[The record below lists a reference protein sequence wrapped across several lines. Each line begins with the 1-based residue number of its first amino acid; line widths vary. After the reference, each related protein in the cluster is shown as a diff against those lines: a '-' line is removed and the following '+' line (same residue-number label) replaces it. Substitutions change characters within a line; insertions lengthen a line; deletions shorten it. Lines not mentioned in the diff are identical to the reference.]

1 VPGVIDPETINVD
14 DLPGIWSP
22 VQWELSPDERRVEL
36 EDQASAS
43 MLWGVDIP
51 EAILRLLLAET
62 DIQRA
67 FGPPKGYDPERQG
80 EWDPSLVTF
89 EFARPIRLAAVE
101 RHPALLHA
109 EYDFGDRG
117 RWAFDIEPEK
127 VSLQRI

>member
-1 VPGVIDPETINVD
+1 MPGVIDPETINVD

-51 EAILRLLLAET
+51 EAILRLLLAEI

-67 FGPPKGYDPERQG
+67 FGPPKGYDPEQQG
-80 EWDPSLVTF
+80 EWDQSLVTF

-127 VSLQRI
+127 VSLQRM

>member
-1 VPGVIDPETINVD
+1 MPGVIDPERVNVD

-22 VQWELSPDERRVEL
+22 VQWELTPEERRTEL
-36 EDQASAS
+36 EDQACAS
-43 MLWGVDIP
+43 MLWSVDIP

-67 FGPPKGYDPERQG
+67 FGPPRGYDPEEQG

-89 EFARPIRLAAVE
+89 EFARPIRVAAVE
-101 RHPALLHA
+101 RHPGWLHV

-127 VSLQRI
+127 VTLQRI

>member
-1 VPGVIDPETINVD
+1 
-14 DLPGIWSP
+14 
-22 VQWELSPDERRVEL
+22 
-36 EDQASAS
+36 
-43 MLWGVDIP
+43 
-51 EAILRLLLAET
+51 
-62 DIQRA
+62 
-67 FGPPKGYDPERQG
+67 
-80 EWDPSLVTF
+80 VTF